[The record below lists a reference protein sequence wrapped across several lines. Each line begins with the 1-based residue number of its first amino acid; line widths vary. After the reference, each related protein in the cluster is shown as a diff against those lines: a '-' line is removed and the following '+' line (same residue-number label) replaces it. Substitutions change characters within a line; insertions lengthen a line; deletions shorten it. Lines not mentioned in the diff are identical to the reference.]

1 MDIIM
6 QIEGMGV
13 SYADKTVLSDIT
25 VDIYKNSI
33 TALIGPS
40 GCGKTTFIKSLNLLV
55 EDEKD
60 GAVKGS
66 ILLDGTDARKI
77 PREKLRSKL
86 GMVFQ
91 NPAPFPLSIQENMT
105 YAPRYHGVRDKEC
118 LDQIAK
124 RKLEVAGLY
133 DEVSHCLDMPARKL
147 SGGQQQRLCIARA
160 LTVEPS
166 VLLLDEPCSALDIQ
180 NTAKIEAMLKEL
192 SKDYAIVIV
201 THNLAQAR
209 RIADYTMFM
218 MSGELVE
225 FGRTSQVFSNP
236 RDERTRQYIE
246 GIFG

>member
-1 MDIIM
+1 MDRVM
-6 QIEGMGV
+6 QIKGLCAA
-13 SYADKTVLSDIT
+13 YADKTVLSNIN
-25 VDIYKNSI
+25 VDIYRNAI
-33 TALIGPS
+33 TAVIGPS

-60 GAVKGS
+60 GSVKGS
-66 ILLDGTDARKI
+66 ILLDGSDARSI

-91 NPAPFPLSIQENMT
+91 NPAPFPLSIKDNMT
-105 YAPRYHGVRDKEC
+105 YAPRYHGIRDKERLC
-118 LDQIAK
+118 QIAK
-124 RKLEVAGLY
+124 EKLQVAGLY
-133 DEVSHCLDMPARKL
+133 EEVSHCLDMPAKKL

-166 VLLLDEPCSALDIQ
+166 LLLLDEPCSALDIQ
-180 NTAKIEAMLKEL
+180 NTAKIEAMLREL

-218 MSGELVE
+218 MSGELIE
-225 FGRTSQVFSNP
+225 FGRTSELFSSP
-236 RDERTRQYIE
+236 GDERTRQYIE
-246 GIFG
+246 GVFG

>member
-1 MDIIM
+1 METIM
-6 QIEGMGV
+6 QIKGM
-13 SYADKTVLSDIT
+13 YAAYAEKTVLSDIT

-60 GAVKGS
+60 GVVNGS
-66 ILLDGTDARKI
+66 IIFGDSDVRSI

-91 NPAPFPLSIQENMT
+91 NPAPFPLSIKDNMT
-105 YAPRYHGVRDKEC
+105 YAPRYHGIRDRGR
-118 LDQIAK
+118 LSQIANE
-124 RKLEVAGLY
+124 KLKVAGLY
-133 DEVSHCLDMPARKL
+133 DEVSHCLDMPAKKL

-166 VLLLDEPCSALDIQ
+166 LLLLDEPCSALDIQ

>member
-66 ILLDGTDARKI
+66 ILLEGTDARKI

-105 YAPRYHGVRDKEC
+105 YAPRYHGVRDKES
-118 LDQIAK
+118 LGQIAK

>member
-66 ILLDGTDARKI
+66 ILLEGTDARKI

-105 YAPRYHGVRDKEC
+105 YAPRYHGVRDKES
-118 LDQIAK
+118 LGQIAK

-166 VLLLDEPCSALDIQ
+166 VLLFDEPCSALDIQ

-192 SKDYAIVIV
+192 SKDYSIVIV

-225 FGRTSQVFSNP
+225 FGKTSQVFSNP

-246 GIFG
+246 GVFG

>member
-1 MDIIM
+1 MDRIM
-6 QIEGMGV
+6 QIKGMCAT
-13 SYADKTVLSDIT
+13 YASKIVLSDIN

-60 GAVKGS
+60 GSVKGS
-66 ILLDGTDARKI
+66 ILLEGKDARNI

-91 NPAPFPLSIQENMT
+91 NPAPFPLSIKDNMT
-105 YAPRYHGVRDKEC
+105 YAPRYHGIRDKER
-118 LDQIAK
+118 LGQIA
-124 RKLEVAGLY
+124 REKLQVAGLY

-192 SKDYAIVIV
+192 SRDYAIVIV

-225 FGRTSQVFSNP
+225 FGRTSEVFSNP
-236 RDERTRQYIE
+236 KDERTRQYIE

>member
-66 ILLDGTDARKI
+66 ILLEGTDARKI

-105 YAPRYHGVRDKEC
+105 YAPRYHGVRDKES
-118 LDQIAK
+118 LGQIAK

-192 SKDYAIVIV
+192 SRDYSIVIV

-225 FGRTSQVFSNP
+225 FGRTSQVFSSP
-236 RDERTRQYIE
+236 KDERTRQYIE
-246 GIFG
+246 GVFG